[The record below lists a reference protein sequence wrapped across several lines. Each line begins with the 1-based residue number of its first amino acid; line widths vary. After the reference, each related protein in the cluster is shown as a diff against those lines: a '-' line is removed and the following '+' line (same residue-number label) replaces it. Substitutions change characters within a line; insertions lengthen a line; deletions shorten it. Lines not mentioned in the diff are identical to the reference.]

1 MRAATGNTL
10 STAELIRKE
19 LSGEKIAPPSFH
31 RLPLYDAPNYKQF
44 VQDAMSKATSSD
56 YNPSQ
61 SITVEI
67 DTGKNTSDYNFGQT
81 HGSASVGASVGWFS
95 FSAGASHSS
104 ESSTLQT
111 GSESSKVSV
120 KITYDDIQAITVN
133 LGSWYVIPF
142 LVRKRPYC
150 GRCLIFLLTGT
161 SMFPSTSSAQMP
173 PRMSRHS
180 PGSVRSSS
188 SAAWATRSASVPRLP
203 RPLTPS

>member
-1 MRAATGNTL
+1 MHAATGNTL

-19 LSGEKIAPPSFH
+19 LKGEKIAPPSFH
-31 RLPLYDAPNYKQF
+31 RLPLYDAPHYKQF

-81 HGSASVGASVGWFS
+81 KGGASVGASVGWFS

-133 LGSWYVIPF
+133 LGSWYAVPF
-142 LVRKRPYC
+142 LIRNNPY
-150 GRCLIFLLTGT
+150 
-161 SMFPSTSSAQMP
+161 
-173 PRMSRHS
+173 
-180 PGSVRSSS
+180 
-188 SAAWATRSASVPRLP
+188 
-203 RPLTPS
+203 